1 MNSKENYKVSIIV
14 PVYNTAKYLKK
25 CVNSLIAQTYQNVEI
40 LLVDDGSTDDSG
52 ALCDWF
58 ANKYPQ
64 IKVFHKENGGLVSAW
79 KYGVEHSNGE
89 YLCFVDSDDW
99 VEPQMVVEMI
109 PYVTGSNSE
118 IVSSDYVIERD
129 NGTSEPVYQQLVPG
143 EYNRE
148 TLLKKVLPFVLG
160 QEHRYVTISRCM
172 KLISRKLVLDNM
184 KYCQTDIRMGEDL
197 TLLLPCLL
205 DCEHLVVMNHKAYY
219 HYLYVTESMAHQYD
233 KGLYENNRK
242 LREIIHHILEKKCCN
257 TNKIPMPDYAWMLDQ
272 ADREYIFLL
281 LLALK
286 NEARGNP
293 SGYKKNIREICNT
306 PEVKA
311 LVQKTV
317 VEIHEKSNLLLYLV
331 LLHPNA
337 FMIRVLRMAMVWYYR

>member
-1 MNSKENYKVSIIV
+1 MKLLSIAIPCYNSEAYME
-14 PVYNTAKYLKK
+14 K
-25 CVNSLIAQTYQNVEI
+25 CIDSLLVGGEEVEI
-40 LLVDDGSTDDSG
+40 LIVDDGSKDGTTEIADRYQE
-52 ALCDWF
+52 
-58 ANKYPQ
+58 KYPT
-64 IKVFHKENGGLVSAW
+64 IVKAVAKPNGGHGDAVNCGLAHATG
-79 KYGVEHSNGE
+79 KYFKV
-89 YLCFVDSDDW
+89 VDSDDW

-118 IVSSDYVIERD
+118 IVSSDYMIERD

-272 ADREYIFLL
+272 ADREYLFLL

-293 SGYKKNIREICNT
+293 SGSVTAYRSDHGKWGSSGRS
-306 PEVKA
+306 V
-311 LVQKTV
+311 
-317 VEIHEKSNLLLYLV
+317 
-331 LLHPNA
+331 
-337 FMIRVLRMAMVWYYR
+337 MLRR